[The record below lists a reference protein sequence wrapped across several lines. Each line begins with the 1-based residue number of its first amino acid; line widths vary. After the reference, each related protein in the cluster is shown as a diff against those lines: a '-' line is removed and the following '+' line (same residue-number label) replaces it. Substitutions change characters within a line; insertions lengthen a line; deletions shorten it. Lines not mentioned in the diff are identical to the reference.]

1 MDDNQ
6 QNDSFNKEDDTKEM
20 KLKED
25 NPVDINTS
33 TDDLNMLEDKNDL
46 KEKAMNFEKM
56 ITEIVDYLWTLNS
69 WNVSTIGYKC
79 SSGKLVGYPLT
90 HCVLWYL

>member
-25 NPVDINTS
+25 NPADINTS

-56 ITEIVDYLWTLNS
+56 ITEIVDYL
-69 WNVSTIGYKC
+69 
-79 SSGKLVGYPLT
+79 
-90 HCVLWYL
+90 

>member
-1 MDDNQ
+1 MMDDNQ

-25 NPVDINTS
+25 SPVDINTS

-56 ITEIVDYLWTLNS
+56 ITEIVDYL
-69 WNVSTIGYKC
+69 
-79 SSGKLVGYPLT
+79 
-90 HCVLWYL
+90 

>member
-1 MDDNQ
+1 MSGMMDDNQ

-56 ITEIVDYLWTLNS
+56 ITEIIEYLWTLNS
-69 WNVSTIGYKC
+69 WNVSTIGY
-79 SSGKLVGYPLT
+79 
-90 HCVLWYL
+90 

>member
-1 MDDNQ
+1 MMDDNQ

-25 NPVDINTS
+25 NPADINTS

-56 ITEIVDYLWTLNS
+56 ITEIVDYL
-69 WNVSTIGYKC
+69 
-79 SSGKLVGYPLT
+79 
-90 HCVLWYL
+90 

>member
-33 TDDLNMLEDKNDL
+33 TDDLNMLEEKNDL

-69 WNVSTIGYKC
+69 WNIST
-79 SSGKLVGYPLT
+79 VGY
-90 HCVLWYL
+90 

>member
-1 MDDNQ
+1 MSGMMDDNQ

-56 ITEIVDYLWTLNS
+56 ITEIVDYLWTVNS
-69 WNVSTIGYKC
+69 WNVSTIGY
-79 SSGKLVGYPLT
+79 
-90 HCVLWYL
+90 

>member
-1 MDDNQ
+1 MSGMMDDNQ

-56 ITEIVDYLWTLNS
+56 ITEIIEYLWTLNS
-69 WNVSTIGYKC
+69 WNLSTIGY
-79 SSGKLVGYPLT
+79 
-90 HCVLWYL
+90 

>member
-1 MDDNQ
+1 MSGMMDDNQ

-33 TDDLNMLEDKNDL
+33 TDDLNMLEEKNDL

-56 ITEIVDYLWTLNS
+56 ITEIVDYL
-69 WNVSTIGYKC
+69 
-79 SSGKLVGYPLT
+79 
-90 HCVLWYL
+90 

>member
-56 ITEIVDYLWTLNS
+56 ITEIVDYLWTVNS
-69 WNVSTIGYKC
+69 WNVSTIGY
-79 SSGKLVGYPLT
+79 
-90 HCVLWYL
+90 

>member
-1 MDDNQ
+1 MSGMMDDNQ

-56 ITEIVDYLWTLNS
+56 ITEIIEYL
-69 WNVSTIGYKC
+69 
-79 SSGKLVGYPLT
+79 
-90 HCVLWYL
+90 

>member
-1 MDDNQ
+1 MMDDNQ

-56 ITEIVDYLWTLNS
+56 ITEIIEYL
-69 WNVSTIGYKC
+69 
-79 SSGKLVGYPLT
+79 
-90 HCVLWYL
+90 

>member
-56 ITEIVDYLWTLNS
+56 ITEIIEYLWTLNS
-69 WNVSTIGYKC
+69 WNVSTIGY
-79 SSGKLVGYPLT
+79 
-90 HCVLWYL
+90 